1 MGLIDFLIIVFIITG
16 GLLGFK
22 NGFTKSVVKF
32 LGLVIVLILSFL
44 LKNPISLLLMSI
56 GPFLPF
62 GGLIKGVTV
71 LNILLYEVISF
82 SILFSIFMIVL
93 KVLVKTTSIFEK
105 ILNFTIILGVPSK
118 ILGLLFGILQNYVIV
133 FFVLYFLT
141 MPNFSE
147 VSVVNNSSLK
157 DPILRNTPV
166 LSIVADKSL
175 KVLDEFKSLS
185 SKYKNSKNVNEF
197 NLETLD
203 LFLKYDVTNVDT
215 INNLKESGKLK
226 INGIDEVLDKY
237 EER

>member
-22 NGFTKSVVKF
+22 NGFTKSVAKF

-105 ILNFTIILGVPSK
+105 ILNFTIILGIPSK

>member
-22 NGFTKSVVKF
+22 NGFTKSVAKF

-105 ILNFTIILGVPSK
+105 ILNFTIILGIPSK

-133 FFVLYFLT
+133 FFVLFFLT